1 MNKYK
6 VIILSLLI
14 SFMGASCEDWLYD
27 NVNEDA
33 AHEVLPQQVLPV
45 VLFYSAQL
53 QFDHAEYGAYLTQT
67 LTTGGRNQTSS
78 FAYKSGWGDFLT
90 MNRHP
95 QWRRHFYDI
104 GVNAKEII
112 DEAHEAQAWN
122 LELIGRT
129 LRLMSTQMTTDLF
142 GDMPRS
148 EAYESNSPHY
158 DTQESIYEWMNQE
171 IEELIGMYEDPTYT
185 EAATNIPIDQSID
198 RVFAGDLNKW
208 KHYTYALKA
217 RLLLRKL
224 PNWENNAATC
234 QAIITAVNRALE
246 GWEDVLYRF
255 DGGNGAQNSPWGEA
269 FGSTEQGGL
278 GWEGRGNM
286 LNSAVPTKYF
296 MENILGV
303 FESHNNLKGWAEDP
317 RILAFMSA
325 RPGPSGTS
333 DSGTEMRYL
342 DTNIG
347 MDVSYKVDNYPTL
360 FPEVDGKKVSVYTQN
375 TGYVPLFLEEELLL
389 IKAEATY
396 WSGDKPTARSLTM
409 QAAEINFDR
418 FNLSSIYGSSYT
430 RYRNNYLGNETGT
443 GNYVTTYFPADGFNI
458 GHIMRQKYVC
468 LYLQPEQW
476 TDMRRY
482 NYSCEENGIQYDNTY
497 VYPGLKRPN
506 NIYEAHWGDDPK
518 AWINRINYDPETEEK
533 YNKAELERL
542 GAYKNYQWLRKPM
555 IWQKIEKNRSITTNN
570 NTRYEK
576 QSKNS
581 VSSAGNRRIIGLRN
595 QRPCKR
601 LGRLGTT
608 NRIRLLGA
616 ERCRERR

>member
-78 FAYKSGWGDFLT
+78 FAYRSGWGDFLT

-555 IWQKIEKNRSITTNN
+555 IWQ
-570 NTRYEK
+570 
-576 QSKNS
+576 
-581 VSSAGNRRIIGLRN
+581 
-595 QRPCKR
+595 
-601 LGRLGTT
+601 
-608 NRIRLLGA
+608 
-616 ERCRERR
+616 

>member
-33 AHEVLPQQVLPV
+33 AHEVLPQQVFPV

-255 DGGNGAQNSPWGEA
+255 DGDNGAQNSPWGEA

-303 FESHNNLKGWAEDP
+303 FESHSNLKGWAEDP

-555 IWQKIEKNRSITTNN
+555 IWQ
-570 NTRYEK
+570 
-576 QSKNS
+576 
-581 VSSAGNRRIIGLRN
+581 
-595 QRPCKR
+595 
-601 LGRLGTT
+601 
-608 NRIRLLGA
+608 
-616 ERCRERR
+616 

>member
-112 DEAHEAQAWN
+112 DEVHEAQAWN

-198 RVFAGDLNKW
+198 RIFAGDLNKW

-555 IWQKIEKNRSITTNN
+555 IWQ
-570 NTRYEK
+570 
-576 QSKNS
+576 
-581 VSSAGNRRIIGLRN
+581 
-595 QRPCKR
+595 
-601 LGRLGTT
+601 
-608 NRIRLLGA
+608 
-616 ERCRERR
+616 

>member
-78 FAYKSGWGDFLT
+78 FSYKSGWGDFLT

-482 NYSCEENGIQYDNTY
+482 NYSCEKNGIQYDNTY

-555 IWQKIEKNRSITTNN
+555 IWQ
-570 NTRYEK
+570 
-576 QSKNS
+576 
-581 VSSAGNRRIIGLRN
+581 
-595 QRPCKR
+595 
-601 LGRLGTT
+601 
-608 NRIRLLGA
+608 
-616 ERCRERR
+616 

>member
-533 YNKAELERL
+533 YNNAELERL

-555 IWQKIEKNRSITTNN
+555 IWQ
-570 NTRYEK
+570 
-576 QSKNS
+576 
-581 VSSAGNRRIIGLRN
+581 
-595 QRPCKR
+595 
-601 LGRLGTT
+601 
-608 NRIRLLGA
+608 
-616 ERCRERR
+616 

>member
-6 VIILSLLI
+6 YIILSLLI
-14 SFMGASCEDWLYD
+14 GLMGTTSCEDWLYE
-27 NVNEDA
+27 NINEDA
-33 AHEVLPQQVLPV
+33 AHEVLPEQVFPI

-53 QFDHAEYGAYLTQT
+53 QFDHAEYGTYLAQT
-67 LTTGGRNQTSS
+67 LTTGGRSQTSS
-78 FAYKSGWGDFLT
+78 FAYKAGWGDFLT

-104 GVNAKEII
+104 GANAKEII
-112 DEAHEAQAWN
+112 DGAHEAEAWN
-122 LELIGRT
+122 LEMMART

-148 EAYESNSPHY
+148 EAYASNSPKY
-158 DTQESIYEWMNQE
+158 DTQQSIYDWMYQE
-171 IEELIGMYEDPTYT
+171 ADELIAMYENPAYT

-224 PNWENNAATC
+224 PNWSNNAATC
-234 QAIITAVNRALE
+234 QEIITAVDKALD
-246 GWEDVLYRF
+246 GWQDVLYRF
-255 DGGNGAQNSPWGEA
+255 DGGNGAQNCPWGEA
-269 FGSTEQGGL
+269 FSQSEQGGL

-286 LNSAVPTKYF
+286 LGSAIPTAYF

-303 FESHNNLKGWAEDP
+303 FESHGNVSGWAKDP

-325 RPGPSGTS
+325 RQGPAGTN
-333 DSGTEMRYL
+333 DTGEEMRYL

-347 MDVSYKVDNYPTL
+347 MDVSYKVENYPNL
-360 FPEVDGKKVSVYTQN
+360 FPEVDGKKVSIYTQN

-396 WSGDKPTARSLTM
+396 WAGDKPTARALTM
-409 QAAEINFDR
+409 QAAEVSFER
-418 FNLSSIYGSSYT
+418 FNLASIYGSSYN
-430 RYRNNYLGNETGT
+430 RYRNNYLGNESGS
-443 GNYVTTYFPADGFNI
+443 GKYVTDYFPADGFNI

-482 NYSCEENGIQYDNTY
+482 NYSCEENGRQYDNVY

-555 IWQKIEKNRSITTNN
+555 IWQ
-570 NTRYEK
+570 
-576 QSKNS
+576 
-581 VSSAGNRRIIGLRN
+581 
-595 QRPCKR
+595 
-601 LGRLGTT
+601 
-608 NRIRLLGA
+608 
-616 ERCRERR
+616 

>member
-325 RPGPSGTS
+325 RRGPSGTS

-555 IWQKIEKNRSITTNN
+555 IWQ
-570 NTRYEK
+570 
-576 QSKNS
+576 
-581 VSSAGNRRIIGLRN
+581 
-595 QRPCKR
+595 
-601 LGRLGTT
+601 
-608 NRIRLLGA
+608 
-616 ERCRERR
+616 

>member
-6 VIILSLLI
+6 AIILSLLI
-14 SFMGASCEDWLYD
+14 SFMGASCEDWLYN

-317 RILAFMSA
+317 SILAFMSA

-555 IWQKIEKNRSITTNN
+555 IWQ
-570 NTRYEK
+570 
-576 QSKNS
+576 
-581 VSSAGNRRIIGLRN
+581 
-595 QRPCKR
+595 
-601 LGRLGTT
+601 
-608 NRIRLLGA
+608 
-616 ERCRERR
+616 

>member
-418 FNLSSIYGSSYT
+418 FNLSSINGSSYT

-555 IWQKIEKNRSITTNN
+555 IWQ
-570 NTRYEK
+570 
-576 QSKNS
+576 
-581 VSSAGNRRIIGLRN
+581 
-595 QRPCKR
+595 
-601 LGRLGTT
+601 
-608 NRIRLLGA
+608 
-616 ERCRERR
+616 

>member
-104 GVNAKEII
+104 GANAKEII

-185 EAATNIPIDQSID
+185 EAAANIPIDQSID

-555 IWQKIEKNRSITTNN
+555 IWQ
-570 NTRYEK
+570 
-576 QSKNS
+576 
-581 VSSAGNRRIIGLRN
+581 
-595 QRPCKR
+595 
-601 LGRLGTT
+601 
-608 NRIRLLGA
+608 
-616 ERCRERR
+616 

>member
-286 LNSAVPTKYF
+286 LNSAAPTKYF

-375 TGYVPLFLEEELLL
+375 TSYVPLFLEEELLL

-555 IWQKIEKNRSITTNN
+555 IWQ
-570 NTRYEK
+570 
-576 QSKNS
+576 
-581 VSSAGNRRIIGLRN
+581 
-595 QRPCKR
+595 
-601 LGRLGTT
+601 
-608 NRIRLLGA
+608 
-616 ERCRERR
+616 

>member
-6 VIILSLLI
+6 AIILSLLI

-185 EAATNIPIDQSID
+185 EAVTNIPIDQSID

-555 IWQKIEKNRSITTNN
+555 IWQ
-570 NTRYEK
+570 
-576 QSKNS
+576 
-581 VSSAGNRRIIGLRN
+581 
-595 QRPCKR
+595 
-601 LGRLGTT
+601 
-608 NRIRLLGA
+608 
-616 ERCRERR
+616 

>member
-208 KHYTYALKA
+208 KLYTYALKA

-396 WSGDKPTARSLTM
+396 WSGDKPSARSLTM

-555 IWQKIEKNRSITTNN
+555 IWQ
-570 NTRYEK
+570 
-576 QSKNS
+576 
-581 VSSAGNRRIIGLRN
+581 
-595 QRPCKR
+595 
-601 LGRLGTT
+601 
-608 NRIRLLGA
+608 
-616 ERCRERR
+616 

>member
-90 MNRHP
+90 MN
-95 QWRRHFYDI
+95 RRHFYDI

-333 DSGTEMRYL
+333 DSSTEMRYL

-555 IWQKIEKNRSITTNN
+555 IWQ
-570 NTRYEK
+570 
-576 QSKNS
+576 
-581 VSSAGNRRIIGLRN
+581 
-595 QRPCKR
+595 
-601 LGRLGTT
+601 
-608 NRIRLLGA
+608 
-616 ERCRERR
+616 

>member
-208 KHYTYALKA
+208 KHYTYAFKA

-303 FESHNNLKGWAEDP
+303 FESHSNLKGWAEDP

-555 IWQKIEKNRSITTNN
+555 IWQ
-570 NTRYEK
+570 
-576 QSKNS
+576 
-581 VSSAGNRRIIGLRN
+581 
-595 QRPCKR
+595 
-601 LGRLGTT
+601 
-608 NRIRLLGA
+608 
-616 ERCRERR
+616 

>member
-27 NVNEDA
+27 NVNKDA

-198 RVFAGDLNKW
+198 RVFAGNLNKW

-555 IWQKIEKNRSITTNN
+555 IWQ
-570 NTRYEK
+570 
-576 QSKNS
+576 
-581 VSSAGNRRIIGLRN
+581 
-595 QRPCKR
+595 
-601 LGRLGTT
+601 
-608 NRIRLLGA
+608 
-616 ERCRERR
+616 

>member
-468 LYLQPEQW
+468 PYLQPEQW

-555 IWQKIEKNRSITTNN
+555 IWQ
-570 NTRYEK
+570 
-576 QSKNS
+576 
-581 VSSAGNRRIIGLRN
+581 
-595 QRPCKR
+595 
-601 LGRLGTT
+601 
-608 NRIRLLGA
+608 
-616 ERCRERR
+616 

>member
-396 WSGDKPTARSLTM
+396 WSADKPTARSLTM

-555 IWQKIEKNRSITTNN
+555 IWQ
-570 NTRYEK
+570 
-576 QSKNS
+576 
-581 VSSAGNRRIIGLRN
+581 
-595 QRPCKR
+595 
-601 LGRLGTT
+601 
-608 NRIRLLGA
+608 
-616 ERCRERR
+616 

>member
-33 AHEVLPQQVLPV
+33 AHEVLPQQVLTV

-333 DSGTEMRYL
+333 DSSTEMRYL

-555 IWQKIEKNRSITTNN
+555 IWQ
-570 NTRYEK
+570 
-576 QSKNS
+576 
-581 VSSAGNRRIIGLRN
+581 
-595 QRPCKR
+595 
-601 LGRLGTT
+601 
-608 NRIRLLGA
+608 
-616 ERCRERR
+616 

>member
-6 VIILSLLI
+6 AIILSLLI

-278 GWEGRGNM
+278 GWDGRGNM

-497 VYPGLKRPN
+497 VYPRLKRPN

-555 IWQKIEKNRSITTNN
+555 IWQ
-570 NTRYEK
+570 
-576 QSKNS
+576 
-581 VSSAGNRRIIGLRN
+581 
-595 QRPCKR
+595 
-601 LGRLGTT
+601 
-608 NRIRLLGA
+608 
-616 ERCRERR
+616 

>member
-482 NYSCEENGIQYDNTY
+482 NYSCEKNGIQYDNTY

-555 IWQKIEKNRSITTNN
+555 IWQ
-570 NTRYEK
+570 
-576 QSKNS
+576 
-581 VSSAGNRRIIGLRN
+581 
-595 QRPCKR
+595 
-601 LGRLGTT
+601 
-608 NRIRLLGA
+608 
-616 ERCRERR
+616 

>member
-14 SFMGASCEDWLYD
+14 SFMGSSCEDWLYD

-555 IWQKIEKNRSITTNN
+555 IWQ
-570 NTRYEK
+570 
-576 QSKNS
+576 
-581 VSSAGNRRIIGLRN
+581 
-595 QRPCKR
+595 
-601 LGRLGTT
+601 
-608 NRIRLLGA
+608 
-616 ERCRERR
+616 

>member
-104 GVNAKEII
+104 GANAKEII

-303 FESHNNLKGWAEDP
+303 FESHNNLRGWAEDP

-555 IWQKIEKNRSITTNN
+555 IWQ
-570 NTRYEK
+570 
-576 QSKNS
+576 
-581 VSSAGNRRIIGLRN
+581 
-595 QRPCKR
+595 
-601 LGRLGTT
+601 
-608 NRIRLLGA
+608 
-616 ERCRERR
+616 

>member
-14 SFMGASCEDWLYD
+14 SFMGSSFEDGLYD
-27 NVNEDA
+27 NINEDA

-122 LELIGRT
+122 LELISRT

-333 DSGTEMRYL
+333 DSSTEMRYL

-555 IWQKIEKNRSITTNN
+555 IWQ
-570 NTRYEK
+570 
-576 QSKNS
+576 
-581 VSSAGNRRIIGLRN
+581 
-595 QRPCKR
+595 
-601 LGRLGTT
+601 
-608 NRIRLLGA
+608 
-616 ERCRERR
+616 

>member
-6 VIILSLLI
+6 AIILSLLI

-27 NVNEDA
+27 NVNKDA

-555 IWQKIEKNRSITTNN
+555 IWQ
-570 NTRYEK
+570 
-576 QSKNS
+576 
-581 VSSAGNRRIIGLRN
+581 
-595 QRPCKR
+595 
-601 LGRLGTT
+601 
-608 NRIRLLGA
+608 
-616 ERCRERR
+616 

>member
-112 DEAHEAQAWN
+112 DEAHEAQEWN

-555 IWQKIEKNRSITTNN
+555 IWQ
-570 NTRYEK
+570 
-576 QSKNS
+576 
-581 VSSAGNRRIIGLRN
+581 
-595 QRPCKR
+595 
-601 LGRLGTT
+601 
-608 NRIRLLGA
+608 
-616 ERCRERR
+616 

>member
-533 YNKAELERL
+533 YNKAEWERL

-555 IWQKIEKNRSITTNN
+555 IWQ
-570 NTRYEK
+570 
-576 QSKNS
+576 
-581 VSSAGNRRIIGLRN
+581 
-595 QRPCKR
+595 
-601 LGRLGTT
+601 
-608 NRIRLLGA
+608 
-616 ERCRERR
+616 

>member
-122 LELIGRT
+122 VELIGRT

-303 FESHNNLKGWAEDP
+303 FESHSNLKGWAEDP

-555 IWQKIEKNRSITTNN
+555 IWQ
-570 NTRYEK
+570 
-576 QSKNS
+576 
-581 VSSAGNRRIIGLRN
+581 
-595 QRPCKR
+595 
-601 LGRLGTT
+601 
-608 NRIRLLGA
+608 
-616 ERCRERR
+616 

>member
-122 LELIGRT
+122 LELVGRT

-555 IWQKIEKNRSITTNN
+555 IWQ
-570 NTRYEK
+570 
-576 QSKNS
+576 
-581 VSSAGNRRIIGLRN
+581 
-595 QRPCKR
+595 
-601 LGRLGTT
+601 
-608 NRIRLLGA
+608 
-616 ERCRERR
+616 

>member
-33 AHEVLPQQVLPV
+33 AHEVLLQQVLPV

-333 DSGTEMRYL
+333 DSSTEMRYL

-555 IWQKIEKNRSITTNN
+555 IWQ
-570 NTRYEK
+570 
-576 QSKNS
+576 
-581 VSSAGNRRIIGLRN
+581 
-595 QRPCKR
+595 
-601 LGRLGTT
+601 
-608 NRIRLLGA
+608 
-616 ERCRERR
+616 

>member
-317 RILAFMSA
+317 RILAFMSS

-333 DSGTEMRYL
+333 DSSTEMRYL

-555 IWQKIEKNRSITTNN
+555 IWQ
-570 NTRYEK
+570 
-576 QSKNS
+576 
-581 VSSAGNRRIIGLRN
+581 
-595 QRPCKR
+595 
-601 LGRLGTT
+601 
-608 NRIRLLGA
+608 
-616 ERCRERR
+616 

>member
-104 GVNAKEII
+104 GVNAKGII

-269 FGSTEQGGL
+269 FGSTEQGSL

-555 IWQKIEKNRSITTNN
+555 IWQ
-570 NTRYEK
+570 
-576 QSKNS
+576 
-581 VSSAGNRRIIGLRN
+581 
-595 QRPCKR
+595 
-601 LGRLGTT
+601 
-608 NRIRLLGA
+608 
-616 ERCRERR
+616 

>member
-458 GHIMRQKYVC
+458 GHIMRQEYVC

-555 IWQKIEKNRSITTNN
+555 IWQ
-570 NTRYEK
+570 
-576 QSKNS
+576 
-581 VSSAGNRRIIGLRN
+581 
-595 QRPCKR
+595 
-601 LGRLGTT
+601 
-608 NRIRLLGA
+608 
-616 ERCRERR
+616 

>member
-33 AHEVLPQQVLPV
+33 AHEVLPQQVLLV

-198 RVFAGDLNKW
+198 RIFAGDLNKW

-555 IWQKIEKNRSITTNN
+555 IWQ
-570 NTRYEK
+570 
-576 QSKNS
+576 
-581 VSSAGNRRIIGLRN
+581 
-595 QRPCKR
+595 
-601 LGRLGTT
+601 
-608 NRIRLLGA
+608 
-616 ERCRERR
+616 

>member
-255 DGGNGAQNSPWGEA
+255 DGGNGAQKSPWGEA

-555 IWQKIEKNRSITTNN
+555 IWQ
-570 NTRYEK
+570 
-576 QSKNS
+576 
-581 VSSAGNRRIIGLRN
+581 
-595 QRPCKR
+595 
-601 LGRLGTT
+601 
-608 NRIRLLGA
+608 
-616 ERCRERR
+616 

>member
-1 MNKYK
+1 
-6 VIILSLLI
+6 
-14 SFMGASCEDWLYD
+14 MGASCEDWLYD
-27 NVNEDA
+27 NINEDA

-122 LELIGRT
+122 LELISRT

-333 DSGTEMRYL
+333 DSSTEMRYL

-555 IWQKIEKNRSITTNN
+555 IWQ
-570 NTRYEK
+570 
-576 QSKNS
+576 
-581 VSSAGNRRIIGLRN
+581 
-595 QRPCKR
+595 
-601 LGRLGTT
+601 
-608 NRIRLLGA
+608 
-616 ERCRERR
+616 

>member
-112 DEAHEAQAWN
+112 DETHEAQAWN

-208 KHYTYALKA
+208 KLYTYALKA

-555 IWQKIEKNRSITTNN
+555 IWQ
-570 NTRYEK
+570 
-576 QSKNS
+576 
-581 VSSAGNRRIIGLRN
+581 
-595 QRPCKR
+595 
-601 LGRLGTT
+601 
-608 NRIRLLGA
+608 
-616 ERCRERR
+616 

>member
-67 LTTGGRNQTSS
+67 LTTGGCNQTSS

-555 IWQKIEKNRSITTNN
+555 IWQ
-570 NTRYEK
+570 
-576 QSKNS
+576 
-581 VSSAGNRRIIGLRN
+581 
-595 QRPCKR
+595 
-601 LGRLGTT
+601 
-608 NRIRLLGA
+608 
-616 ERCRERR
+616 

>member
-185 EAATNIPIDQSID
+185 EAATNKPIDQSID
-198 RVFAGDLNKW
+198 RIFAGDLNKW

-555 IWQKIEKNRSITTNN
+555 IWQ
-570 NTRYEK
+570 
-576 QSKNS
+576 
-581 VSSAGNRRIIGLRN
+581 
-595 QRPCKR
+595 
-601 LGRLGTT
+601 
-608 NRIRLLGA
+608 
-616 ERCRERR
+616 

>member
-1 MNKYK
+1 
-6 VIILSLLI
+6 
-14 SFMGASCEDWLYD
+14 MGASCEDWLYD

-112 DEAHEAQAWN
+112 DETHEAQAWN

-555 IWQKIEKNRSITTNN
+555 IWQ
-570 NTRYEK
+570 
-576 QSKNS
+576 
-581 VSSAGNRRIIGLRN
+581 
-595 QRPCKR
+595 
-601 LGRLGTT
+601 
-608 NRIRLLGA
+608 
-616 ERCRERR
+616 